1 MATVILSNEFNESN
15 VTFSEPKKNAKGG
28 SNVLINYTSDSGSR
42 GPLILQTPRL
52 RVPFG
57 ADRQEPE
64 GGGATRYS
72 VNLSINSEGT
82 VGKFFNVIQQIEEF
96 VLNSAVEN
104 SESWFGKKKSRD
116 VVQELM
122 RSVVKYP
129 KNDKYDPTIKIKL
142 PYNEKGPQF
151 KLEDSTK
158 APVNIWVD
166 SEIDIKSI
174 PKGSEI
180 ICIIQCTGVYFIG
193 KTQFGIGFKVVKAR
207 IYESKLLQNIDIID
221 DDDNGDYEDY

>member
-1 MATVILSNEFNESN
+1 MATVILSTEFNESN
-15 VTFSEPKKNAKGG
+15 VTFSEPKKNSKGG

-64 GGGATRYS
+64 GGGAMRYS
-72 VNLSINSEGT
+72 VNLSINTDGVT
-82 VGKFFNVIQQIEEF
+82 GKFFNVIQQIEEF

-104 SESWFGKKKSRD
+104 SESWFGKKKSKD

-122 RSVVKYP
+122 RSVIKYP
-129 KNDKYDPTIKIKL
+129 KNEKYDPTLKIKL
-142 PYNEKGPQF
+142 PYNDKGPQF
-151 KLEDSTK
+151 KLEDSAKT
-158 APVNIWVD
+158 PINVWVD
-166 SEIDIKSI
+166 NEIDVKNI
-174 PKGSEI
+174 PKGSEMV
-180 ICIIQCTGVYFIG
+180 CIIQCTGVYFIG
-193 KTQFGIGFKVVKAR
+193 KTQFGIGFKILKAR
-207 IYESKLLQNIDIID
+207 VYEGNLLQNIDIIE